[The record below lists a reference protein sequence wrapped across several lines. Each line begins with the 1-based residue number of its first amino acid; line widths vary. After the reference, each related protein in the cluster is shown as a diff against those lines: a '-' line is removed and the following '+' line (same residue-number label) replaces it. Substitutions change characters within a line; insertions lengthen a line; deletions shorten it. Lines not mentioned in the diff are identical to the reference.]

1 MPIGF
6 FLSLR
11 GFFLR
16 TDTKYVIFIE
26 YSKGKICILE
36 KETTIKQDE
45 RAKVLALGGALLL
58 LRACTTVF
66 ISGLSITMQVNLITW
81 KKDKR
86 ESTNMVVMHDNGLE
100 STLSIY

>member
-1 MPIGF
+1 MPIG
-6 FLSLR
+6 SLR

-45 RAKVLALGGALLL
+45 RAKVLALEGALLL
-58 LRACTTVF
+58 LRACPTVF
-66 ISGLSITMQVNLITW
+66 ISGIYITMQVNLITW
-81 KKDKR
+81 KKDKG